1 MMDNKLTQE
10 RAQELWKKGNA
21 CLASGNEE
29 EALRLFRELA
39 ESGVLQAQFNLG
51 TMYYN
56 GQGTAPDYQEA
67 LKWYR
72 MAADKGLKEAQCAL
86 GDMYEYGT
94 GVECDLQQAAEWYTK
109 AADQGHARAFKTL
122 VKLNSKI
129 EQKEQGYPY
138 YVDTPSDIMLGC
150 IYHDFG
156 QPIFITQKGGVGML
170 PSIGG
175 CLLTGEL
182 LRDVTFEG
190 IDAVNKRGKDVIRRV
205 LVADQD
211 GNYCSADILGFANME
226 GDVSIHKEA
235 VSYSTFDYARLILRL
250 FADLSGWREPLELFC
265 ENLASA
271 NKRNVKAQTEDSETQ
286 SGRERPGTSENQVK
300 QEKKEAGPPEKE
312 EGSSEKEDVGPLGIL
327 RQYPVL
333 KWLILFLAVLLAVLL
348 VSFLFT

>member
-1 MMDNKLTQE
+1 MDNKLTQE

-86 GDMYEYGT
+86 GDMYEFGT

-109 AADQGHARAFKTL
+109 AADQGHVRAFKTL

-138 YVDTPSDIMLGC
+138 YVDTPSDIKLG
-150 IYHDFG
+150 ILYHDCG
-156 QPIFITQKGGVGML
+156 EPVFITKKGGVGML

-211 GNYCSADILGFANME
+211 GNYCEADILGFANQD
-226 GDVSIHKEA
+226 GDVTIHKEA
-235 VSYSTFDYARLILRL
+235 VSYSVFDYVRLIIRPSS
-250 FADLSGWREPLELFC
+250 DLNGWREPLELFRLDADISDHQ
-265 ENLASA
+265 N
-271 NKRNVKAQTEDSETQ
+271 N
-286 SGRERPGTSENQVK
+286 RERIVKMEVQQPDTHDDGVGGCVMDSDDNQGVL
-300 QEKKEAGPPEKE
+300 KKHPF
-312 EGSSEKEDVGPLGIL
+312 
-327 RQYPVL
+327 L
-333 KWLILFLAVLLAVLL
+333 KWLILFLFVLYVAVM
-348 VSFLFT
+348 VSLFFT